1 MLLWGQL
8 KRGEDM
14 TIVQDQSTEA
24 NTASER
30 NEEAVVPLDDAT
42 FKQRLA
48 ATIPHLRAF
57 AYSLC
62 GKMDVADDL
71 VQDTMLK
78 AWGARARF
86 RPDTSMRAWTFVI
99 LRNCYISQMRR
110 NKFTAPYDEGV
121 AERTLT
127 ANADQQAPL
136 HLEDVRMA
144 LMQLG
149 ADQREAII
157 LVGAGG
163 FSYEEAA
170 EICDCAVGTMKSRV
184 SRARAALVAMLD
196 GDSPI
201 GSRRQRNSA
210 DEAMSDILGTL
221 DRLSEGVTALAA

>member
-8 KRGEDM
+8 KRGEVM
-14 TIVQDQSTEA
+14 TIIQDQSTEA
-24 NTASER
+24 NAADAR

-78 AWGARARF
+78 AWAARARF

-201 GSRRQRNSA
+201 GTRRQRNSA

>member
-1 MLLWGQL
+1 
-8 KRGEDM
+8 M
-14 TIVQDQSTEA
+14 TVNQDQSLEATEDQA
-24 NTASER
+24 VEI
-30 NEEAVVPLDDAT
+30 EAIVPLDDAT

-57 AYSLC
+57 GYSLC

-78 AWGARARF
+78 AWAARARF

-99 LRNCYISQMRR
+99 LRNCFISQMRR
-110 NKFTAPYDEGV
+110 NKFSAPYDEGV

-127 ANADQQAPL
+127 ANSDQQAPI
-136 HLEDVRMA
+136 HLEDLRIA

-149 ADQREAII
+149 TDQREAII

-184 SRARAALVAMLD
+184 SRARAALAGMLD

-201 GSRRQRNSA
+201 GTRGERNA
-210 DEAMSDILGTL
+210 AGEAMSDILGKL
-221 DRLSEGVTALAA
+221 DRLSEGVSALAA